1 MLSRTKW
8 LSPLMILL
16 VVVLAFAQQKPS
28 KPKPSATSTPKAHVD
43 PALAA
48 AAKPFVTTGCNAN
61 LWKHVYNPKRLQVIE
76 PCISVIGT
84 IHHVK
89 KEADGDDHIQLMLD
103 PEYAGLLNNLN
114 KTDQAGALVAE
125 PVCQG
130 PVTQPDAVSACK
142 DIHPT
147 VDVPAQGT
155 RVRVLGS
162 YVLDTEA
169 NHGWTEIHPV
179 TSITPAP

>member
-1 MLSRTKW
+1 MQSRAKW
-8 LSPLMILL
+8 LTPLMILL
-16 VVVLAFAQQKPS
+16 VVALAFAQQKPS
-28 KPKPSATSTPKAHVD
+28 KPKPSAALTPKARVD

-48 AAKPFVTTGCNAN
+48 AAKPFIATGCNAN
-61 LWKHVYNPKRLQVIE
+61 LWKHVYHPQRLQVIE
-76 PCISVIGT
+76 PCISVSGT

-89 KEADGDDHIQLMLD
+89 KEADGDDHIQVLLD
-103 PEYAGLLNNLN
+103 PEYAGLLNDIN
-114 KTDQAGALVAE
+114 KTEQAGSLVIEAI
-125 PVCQG
+125 CQG

-169 NHGWTEIHPV
+169 DHGWTEIHPV
-179 TSITPAP
+179 TSITSAP